1 MAFAYIFNGIMS
13 LKSSHVHRIVVV
25 FLILLFCSTGLVS
38 ACKNIF
44 ATGDATAGEYNL
56 LLKVRDPSRAGVQV
70 LTLIPQGYE
79 YTYHHPWTG
88 EPMDIVVNRS
98 YIGVTSQ
105 QDVPPNIVKSGMV
118 LTDAGLAF
126 GDADSRSR
134 WINPTQYA
142 WDDFDWI
149 RYSCEHAATEEEAVY
164 RLTTLAVD
172 ELHATGV
179 SENLCLVGPEKGYL
193 IEADAYRYD
202 IKEIVDDVNVISNY
216 PRELWHTQL
225 FRSRLIANA
234 YNATRTSTLKTGES
248 IHLNSI
254 SRIQLLEI
262 TDTSIL
268 ARQIPF
274 FTNIGYHDGKPSFFM
289 PPVSLNVGDQ
299 RTIGDF
305 YVSLINVTDDTATLH
320 LTTAVYAWE
329 QELLE
334 RILPRKGN
342 ITIADMI
349 EWSRLQEG
357 DVNDVRPM
365 CEAIYPHEG
374 VAIYQIPTQ
383 RYQTLSKGWF
393 SANRA
398 VSSIFVPFHICNT
411 EIYRPYETG
420 EAAQLSLS
428 LYENNTD
435 AFLPIIRSVEQVFL
449 KENDFFD
456 QWAHQ
461 TAKDDLIQA
470 LVLTIID
477 TTMQKQAYI
486 MQQLL
491 LNISKKPEEQQQLFM
506 NITKE
511 LWMNNYTTSLAQM
524 TSTLEMLSFTE
535 HLNFFEKALI
545 TLMQSTCVSFIN
557 ATESIGVTIDDLL
570 FMYAQGNQLLDQ
582 QKYDEALV
590 LFQQIILQSK
600 SYFDIDRT

>member
-1 MAFAYIFNGIMS
+1 MS
-13 LKSSHVHRIVVV
+13 LKSSHVHKVMVVS
-25 FLILLFCSTGLVS
+25 LILLFCSTGLVS

-56 LLKVRDPSRAGVQV
+56 LLKVRDPSRPGVQV
-70 LTLIPQGYE
+70 LTLVPQGYE
-79 YTYHHPWTG
+79 YTYHYPWTG
-88 EPMDIVVNRS
+88 KPMHVVVNRS

-105 QDVPPNIVKSGMV
+105 YDVSPNIVKSGMV

-134 WINPTQYA
+134 WVNPTRYA

-149 RYSCEHAATEEEAVY
+149 RFSCEHAATEEEAVY
-164 RLTTLAVD
+164 RLTALAVD

-179 SENLCLVGPEKGYL
+179 SENLCVVGPEKGYL
-193 IEADAYRYD
+193 IEADAYRYH
-202 IKEIVDDVNVISNY
+202 IKEIVNDVDVISNY
-216 PRELWHTQL
+216 PRKLWHTQL
-225 FRSRLIANA
+225 FRSRLIADA
-234 YNATRTSTLKTGES
+234 YDATRTGSLKTGES

-262 TDTSIL
+262 TDNSIL
-268 ARQIPF
+268 ARQLPF

-289 PPVSLNVGDQ
+289 PPVSLTVGDQ

-305 YVSLINVTDDTATLH
+305 YVSLLNVTDDTATLH

-334 RILPRKGN
+334 KILPRKGN

-357 DVNDVRPM
+357 DMKDVRPM

-374 VAIYQIPTQ
+374 VAIYQIPTK

-398 VSSIFVPFHICNT
+398 VSSIYVPFHICNT

-435 AFLPIIRSVEQVFL
+435 AFLPIIQSVEQVFL

-456 QWAHQ
+456 GWAHH
-461 TAKDDLIQA
+461 TTIADSVQA
-470 LVLTIID
+470 DVLTIID

-511 LWMNNYTTSLAQM
+511 LWMNNYTRSLAQM
-524 TSTLEMLSFTE
+524 ATTLEILSFTE
-535 HLNFFEKALI
+535 HRSFFEKTII
-545 TLMQSTCVSFIN
+545 TLMQSTCISFIN
-557 ATESIGVTIDDLL
+557 ATESIGVAIDDLL
-570 FMYAQGNQLLDQ
+570 IKYDQGGQLLFQ
-582 QKYDEALV
+582 QEYDDAV
-590 LFQQIILQSK
+590 RLFQQIIQRCK
-600 SYFDIDRT
+600 SYFDTK